1 MQHRVNT
8 FCDCLV
14 HPDDDDD
21 DDYACGNDNN
31 QRHQD
36 QQGLV
41 WNSVGKQC
49 DGMHNSL
56 KLPDSSWN
64 TDSLSNIKVKL
75 WCVLERESLW

>member
-21 DDYACGNDNN
+21 DDDIDDDDDYDDYACNDNN

-36 QQGLV
+36 QHRLV
-41 WNSVGKQC
+41 WNSGDKHC
-49 DGMHNSL
+49 DAMHNNL
-56 KLPDSSWN
+56 TLPDSS
-64 TDSLSNIKVKL
+64 
-75 WCVLERESLW
+75 

>member
-36 QQGLV
+36 QQRLV
-41 WNSVGKQC
+41 WNSGGKQC
-49 DGMHNSL
+49 DAMHNNL
-56 KLPDSSWN
+56 TLPDSP
-64 TDSLSNIKVKL
+64 
-75 WCVLERESLW
+75 